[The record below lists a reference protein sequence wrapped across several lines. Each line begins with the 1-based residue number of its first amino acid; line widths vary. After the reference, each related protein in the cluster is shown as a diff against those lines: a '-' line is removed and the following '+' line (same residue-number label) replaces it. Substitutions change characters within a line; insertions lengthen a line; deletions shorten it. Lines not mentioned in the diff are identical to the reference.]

1 MNKEEQY
8 PIEVIIRDS
17 KTLETVPHVCLEIV
31 YRDIRYKAMLNVS
44 EKYLMA
50 LTVCND
56 DLKKVPK
63 SDIYDERR
71 FLEERQ
77 FFKRVEKY
85 LKDEGFFE
93 EVNI

>member
-1 MNKEEQY
+1 MNEEKQY
-8 PIEVIIRDS
+8 PIKVIIRDS
-17 KTLETVPHVCLEIV
+17 KTSEIVPHVCLEII

-44 EKYLMA
+44 EKYLMS

-63 SDIYDERR
+63 SDIYDDKR

-77 FFKRVEKY
+77 FFKKVENY
-85 LKDEGFFE
+85 LKDEGFFD
-93 EVNI
+93 